1 MRKASIKRE
10 IAYKEGLLNGVNYA
24 CDKIDELICES
35 NSHTENV
42 KLWKLRDEMRSLQA
56 DARKQLEYEFMQLKK
71 IGQRHPTSRSAK

>member
-1 MRKASIKRE
+1 MRKALIKRE

-42 KLWKLRDEMRSLQA
+42 KLWRLRDTMRALQTQ
-56 DARKQLEYEFMQLKK
+56 ARGQLEEEYMKLKK
-71 IGQRHPTSRSAK
+71 IG

>member
-10 IAYKEGLLNGVNYA
+10 LAYKQGLLNGVNYA

-42 KLWKLRDEMRSLQA
+42 KLWRLRDTMRALQTQ
-56 DARKQLEYEFMQLKK
+56 ARGQLEEEYMELKK
-71 IGQRHPTSRSAK
+71 IG

>member
-1 MRKASIKRE
+1 MRKAALKRD
-10 IAYKEGLLNGVNYA
+10 IAYTQGMLSAMNYV

-42 KLWKLRDEMRSLQA
+42 KLWRLRDTMRALQTQV
-56 DARKQLEYEFMQLKK
+56 RGQLEEEYMELKK

>member
-1 MRKASIKRE
+1 MRKALIKRE

-42 KLWKLRDEMRSLQA
+42 KLWRLRDTMRALQTQ
-56 DARKQLEYEFMQLKK
+56 ARGQLEEEYMELKK
-71 IGQRHPTSRSAK
+71 IG

>member
-42 KLWKLRDEMRSLQA
+42 KLWKLRDTMRALQTQ
-56 DARKQLEYEFMQLKK
+56 ARGQLEEEYMELKK
-71 IGQRHPTSRSAK
+71 IG